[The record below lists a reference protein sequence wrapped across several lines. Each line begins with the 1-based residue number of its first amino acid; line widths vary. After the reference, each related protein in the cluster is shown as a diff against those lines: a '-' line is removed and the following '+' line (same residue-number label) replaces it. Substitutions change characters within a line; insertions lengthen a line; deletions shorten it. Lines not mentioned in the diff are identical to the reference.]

1 MTRSTRSR
9 LHLLLVLLLCLVA
22 ASACSSAGRPD
33 PDRRATSSAITQG
46 QVDTD
51 GSFRWIARVDT
62 PTGICSGTLISPSVV
77 LTAAHCLENY
87 AQGCGTFRYRQPAT
101 YEFHLDPPHTADF
114 RSVIGYLPSAI
125 RVEFAQF
132 GRTLQ
137 DDDHHSLAIPVDAIR
152 IHPRGYQVNLDQC
165 FGSCGGPEDYYGLFT
180 PFNVALMHLAV
191 PLDDSRLAGV
201 DAIAP
206 AKYIA
211 GFGQDE
217 PYNNRYDFDP
227 FSAMRP
233 DHTRVL
239 VGGTSEK
246 KPAPPAAREIAYAT
260 FTRFSAGLPNG
271 RTTCDPKS

>member
-22 ASACSSAGRPD
+22 TSACSSAGRPD

-114 RSVIGYLPSAI
+114 RSVIGYLRPQSASSSHSSVVLFKTTITTRSPFQWTRSASI
-125 RVEFAQF
+125 RVATRSTSTSVSEVAVAQ
-132 GRTLQ
+132 
-137 DDDHHSLAIPVDAIR
+137 
-152 IHPRGYQVNLDQC
+152 
-165 FGSCGGPEDYYGLFT
+165 
-180 PFNVALMHLAV
+180 
-191 PLDDSRLAGV
+191 
-201 DAIAP
+201 
-206 AKYIA
+206 
-211 GFGQDE
+211 
-217 PYNNRYDFDP
+217 
-227 FSAMRP
+227 
-233 DHTRVL
+233 
-239 VGGTSEK
+239 
-246 KPAPPAAREIAYAT
+246 
-260 FTRFSAGLPNG
+260 
-271 RTTCDPKS
+271 RTTTVCSRRSTSR